1 MKKFR
6 NILWG
11 IVLIIIGVIFGGNA
25 LGITNIN
32 LFFDGWWTLF
42 IIVPCF
48 IDLFK
53 DEDVTGDIIGLVIGV
68 SLFLACNDL
77 IDFSIIW
84 KLMLPFILVVI
95 GVSFIFK
102 DAINSK
108 VKKEMS
114 NLNNNKDEYCAVFGE
129 QSVNFNDEEFNGC
142 NLTSVFGGVKCD
154 LRDSII
160 KEDSVIN
167 VTAIFGGITIYV
179 PSNVKV
185 KVVSIPI
192 FGGVTNKYKSDKN
205 SEYTIY
211 VNAICLFGGVDI
223 K

>member
-1 MKKFR
+1 MKVN

-11 IVLIIIGVIFGGNA
+11 VVFIFVGLILGLNA
-25 LGITNIN
+25 LDITDIN

-42 IIVPCF
+42 IIIPCF

-68 SLFLACNDL
+68 TLLLACNDL

-129 QSVNFNDEEFNGC
+129 QSVNFNDEEFNGR

>member
-1 MKKFR
+1 MKVN

-11 IVLIIIGVIFGGNA
+11 VVFIFVGLILGLNA
-25 LGITNIN
+25 LDITDIN

-42 IIVPCF
+42 IIIPCF

-68 SLFLACNDL
+68 TLLLACNDL